1 MFRSRGYFVLL
12 DLINAEKNVPL
23 IDLSVLLMSIDRDLL
38 VSSSNKT
45 WVFTGNVKVKTAP
58 QELDWGPVGGGG
70 HQGWTVCTKECRGSG
85 LKAHVAICLK
95 EEGSISNFR
104 SQAGQL
110 KHGCVCGGGVI
121 IYCSSTRVMKD
132 SSQVG
137 EAFRSEVLLI
147 AATREAQLSFIP
159 PLLQLR
165 QPVTRFPDISPLQ
178 FSQKCET
185 SEGGVVPFQCFYL
198 PNLVWAALNVIK
210 CLVYLI
216 RLEPVVTVVFIA
228 ASVHSWYVICRLSAP
243 SVVPVLHEKTLSFM
257 SRG

>member
-1 MFRSRGYFVLL
+1 MQGEWTQSTRGNMLKRRR
-12 DLINAEKNVPL
+12 INKQFQEPSGSAEA
-23 IDLSVLLMSIDRDLL
+23 R
-38 VSSSNKT
+38 
-45 WVFTGNVKVKTAP
+45 
-58 QELDWGPVGGGG
+58 GGY
-70 HQGWTVCTKECRGSG
+70 H
-85 LKAHVAICLK
+85 
-95 EEGSISNFR
+95 
-104 SQAGQL
+104 
-110 KHGCVCGGGVI
+110 GGVI

-159 PLLQLR
+159 PLLRLR
-165 QPVTRFPDISPLQ
+165 QPLTRFPDISPLQ
-178 FSQKCET
+178 CLQKYET

-243 SVVPVLHEKTLSFM
+243 SGVPV
-257 SRG
+257 